1 MGRKGLAETIIGRG
15 SALVVATIKG
25 AVKGMLRSVFNM
37 IGKERVHMFIDN
49 DWHIL
54 DVVLNA
60 FTTPEWRYPD
70 ELSKEE
76 VERLEALR
84 HRLGPVVRM
93 TLQMVRGVARQ
104 LPRSMVYRLDGA
116 WLLRRIREVDPEL
129 ASIIEGHPK
138 GLEWLNKEAERLRE
152 WLLS

>member
-1 MGRKGLAETIIGRG
+1 MARRGLAETIIGRG
-15 SALVVATIKG
+15 SALVVATVKG
-25 AVKGMLRSVFNM
+25 VVKGMLRSVFSM

-60 FTTPEWRYPD
+60 FTAPEWRYP
-70 ELSKEE
+70 EGLSREE
-76 VERLEALR
+76 IERLEALR

-93 TLQMVRGVARQ
+93 TLQMVRGIAKQ
-104 LPRSMVYRLDGA
+104 LPRNMVERLDGS
-116 WLLRRIREVDPEL
+116 WLLRRIREVDAEL
-129 ASIIEGHPK
+129 ASVIEAHPK
-138 GLEWLNKEAERLRE
+138 GLEWLEKEAERLRE